1 MSSANPKFTK
11 HDVIATHKAH
21 PDWTCCRIAGH
32 LGCMVEYVSATMR
45 RNGLKLP
52 NSGQPR
58 YTARLKPSKK
68 IVKVLEDLREH
79 IETAPVL
86 LESAIIVRLDAAL
99 AIARAAA

>member
-1 MSSANPKFTK
+1 MKKRPEFTK

-52 NSGQPR
+52 NSGKPHYVALR
-58 YTARLKPSKK
+58 ARTALSKLPKP
-68 IVKVLEDLREH
+68 
-79 IETAPVL
+79 PV
-86 LESAIIVRLDAAL
+86 SAS
-99 AIARAAA
+99 